1 MRAVNAISSCSAEQA
16 ANLAPFSLAH
26 GIDDTMARIIAVANQ
41 KGGVGKTTTA
51 VNLAAAL
58 AAAKRRVLLVDFDP
72 QGNATMASGVDKR
85 VAKPNGCEVLLD
97 EAPIE
102 QAIVKTESHFDLLPG
117 NGDLTAAELKLMDA
131 IARESRLKEQLAKVA
146 DRYDIILIDCPPS
159 LHLLTLNALTA
170 ANGLLIPVQ
179 CEYFAL
185 EGLSSL
191 LDTVKAVRQRL
202 NPALEIE
209 GLLRTMYDVRNNLG
223 NEVSAQLIH
232 HFGDKVLR
240 SIIPRNVRL
249 AEAPSHGQPIHLYD
263 RSSRGAIAY
272 IGLAGEMIRR
282 ERGHVAAAA
291 AAQDHAAEAAEAAL
305 HDDATQVG
313 LADETL
319 DDIVDIHQE

>member
-1 MRAVNAISSCSAEQA
+1 
-16 ANLAPFSLAH
+16 
-26 GIDDTMARIIAVANQ
+26 MARIIAVANQ

-58 AAAKRRVLLVDFDP
+58 AAAKRKVLLVDLDP
-72 QGNATMASGVDKR
+72 QGNATTASGVDKR
-85 VAKPNGCEVLLD
+85 AARPSGCEVLL
-97 EAPIE
+97 EEVAIAE
-102 QAIVKTESHFDLLPG
+102 AIVPTEAHYDLLPG

-131 IARESRLKEQLAKVA
+131 LAREHRLKEVLAKVSA
-146 DRYDIILIDCPPS
+146 NYHTILIDCPPS

-170 ANGLLIPVQ
+170 ADGVLIPMQ

-191 LDTVKAVRQRL
+191 LDTIKAVRHRL
-202 NPALEIE
+202 NPTLEIE
-209 GLLRTMYDVRNNLG
+209 GVLRTMYDVRNNLG
-223 NEVSAQLIH
+223 NDVSAQLTQ

-272 IGLAGEMIRR
+272 IGLAGEIIRR
-282 ERGHVAAAA
+282 ERGLSRGV
-291 AAQDHAAEAAEAAL
+291 QPDPVEDIEALVSAPA
-305 HDDATQVG
+305 HDDSGPVLKAP
-313 LADETL
+313 AAN
-319 DDIVDIHQE
+319 HQD

>member
-1 MRAVNAISSCSAEQA
+1 
-16 ANLAPFSLAH
+16 
-26 GIDDTMARIIAVANQ
+26 MARIIAVANQ

-58 AAAKRRVLLVDFDP
+58 AAAKRKVLLVDLDP

-85 VAKPNGCEVLLD
+85 EAKPNGCEVLLD

-102 QAIVKTESHFDLLPG
+102 QAIVRTEANYDLLPG

-131 IARESRLKEQLAKVA
+131 IARENRLKDALAKIA
-146 DRYDIILIDCPPS
+146 DRYDTILIDCPPS
-159 LHLLTLNALTA
+159 LHLLTLNALAA

-202 NPALEIE
+202 NPTLEIE

-223 NEVSAQLIH
+223 NEVSAQLTS

-272 IGLAGEMIRR
+272 IGLAGEIIRR
-282 ERGHVAAAA
+282 ERGQNAAPTNEVVAPM
-291 AAQDHAAEAAEAAL
+291 L
-305 HDDATQVG
+305 HDS
-313 LADETL
+313 DETL
-319 DDIVDIHQE
+319 DDVVDIHQE

>member
-1 MRAVNAISSCSAEQA
+1 
-16 ANLAPFSLAH
+16 
-26 GIDDTMARIIAVANQ
+26 MARIIAVANQ

-58 AAAKRRVLLVDFDP
+58 AAAKRKVLLVDLDP

-102 QAIVKTESHFDLLPG
+102 QAIVKTEAHYDLLPG

-131 IARESRLKEQLAKVA
+131 IARESRLKDALSKIA
-146 DRYDIILIDCPPS
+146 DRYDIVLIDCPPS

-170 ANGLLIPVQ
+170 ATGLLIPVQ

-223 NEVSAQLIH
+223 NEVSAQLTT

-282 ERGHVAAAA
+282 DRNQQS
-291 AAQDHAAEAAEAAL
+291 AAQDLANEVITPTL
-305 HDDATQVG
+305 HDT
-313 LADETL
+313 DETL

>member
-1 MRAVNAISSCSAEQA
+1 
-16 ANLAPFSLAH
+16 
-26 GIDDTMARIIAVANQ
+26 MARIIAVANQ

-58 AAAKRRVLLVDFDP
+58 AAAKRKVLLVDLDP
-72 QGNATMASGVDKR
+72 QGNATMASGVNKHD
-85 VAKPNGCEVLLD
+85 AAPSGCEVLLG

-102 QAIVKTESHFDLLPG
+102 QAIVATEAHYDLLPG

-131 IARESRLKEQLAKVA
+131 LARENRLKEQLQKVA
-146 DRYDIILIDCPPS
+146 GKYDTILVDCPPT
-159 LHLLTLNALTA
+159 LHLLTVNALTA
-170 ANGLLIPVQ
+170 ATSLLIPVQ

-191 LDTVKAVRQRL
+191 LDTVKAVRQHL
-202 NPALEIE
+202 NPQLEIE

-223 NEVSAQLIH
+223 NEVSAQLTQ

-272 IGLAGEMIRR
+272 IGLAGEIIRR
-282 ERGHVAAAA
+282 ERGSQAAV
-291 AAQDHAAEAAEAAL
+291 AAL
-305 HDDATQVG
+305 HSMHGDAPE
-313 LADETL
+313 ETL
-319 DDIVDIHQE
+319 EASAHLDQE

>member
-1 MRAVNAISSCSAEQA
+1 
-16 ANLAPFSLAH
+16 
-26 GIDDTMARIIAVANQ
+26 MARIIAVANQ

-58 AAAKRRVLLVDFDP
+58 AAAKRKVLLVDLDP
-72 QGNATMASGVDKR
+72 QGNATMASGVDKHE
-85 VAKPNGCEVLLD
+85 AKPNGCEVLLD
-97 EAPIE
+97 EATLE
-102 QAIVKTESHFDLLPG
+102 QAIVSTEANYDLLPG

-131 IARESRLKEQLAKVA
+131 IARESRLKEQLAKLGDKYHTV
-146 DRYDIILIDCPPS
+146 LIDCPPS

-170 ANGLLIPVQ
+170 ADAVLIPVQ

-191 LDTVKAVRQRL
+191 LDTIKAVRQRL
-202 NPALEIE
+202 NPKLEIE

-223 NEVSAQLIH
+223 NEVSAQLTQ

-272 IGLAGEMIRR
+272 IGLAGEVIRR
-282 ERGHVAAAA
+282 ERGLIAGAASEPAPAVQDDGDDVAV
-291 AAQDHAAEAAEAAL
+291 DS
-305 HDDATQVG
+305 T
-313 LADETL
+313 
-319 DDIVDIHQE
+319 VDIHQE

>member
-1 MRAVNAISSCSAEQA
+1 
-16 ANLAPFSLAH
+16 
-26 GIDDTMARIIAVANQ
+26 MARIIAVANQ

-58 AAAKRRVLLVDFDP
+58 AAAKRKVLLVDLDP
-72 QGNATMASGVDKR
+72 QGNATMASGINKR
-85 VAKPNGCEVLLD
+85 ETRPSGCEVLLE
-97 EAPIE
+97 EAEITA
-102 QAIVKTESHFDLLPG
+102 AIVPTDGHYDLLPG

-131 IARESRLKEQLAKVA
+131 LAREHRLKELLTQVSAN
-146 DRYDIILIDCPPS
+146 YDTILIDCPPS
-159 LHLLTLNALTA
+159 LNLLTLNALTA
-170 ANGLLIPVQ
+170 AHGVLIPVQ

-191 LDTVKAVRQRL
+191 LDTIKAVRHRL

-223 NEVSAQLIH
+223 NEVSAQLTQ

-272 IGLAGEMIRR
+272 IGLAGEVIRR
-282 ERGHVAAAA
+282 ERGLPPRADQAVA
-291 AAQDHAAEAAEAAL
+291 
-305 HDDATQVG
+305 V
-313 LADETL
+313 
-319 DDIVDIHQE
+319 DDIEPPTHGGGGAMLKAPAANHQE

>member
-1 MRAVNAISSCSAEQA
+1 
-16 ANLAPFSLAH
+16 
-26 GIDDTMARIIAVANQ
+26 MARIIAVANQ

-58 AAAKRRVLLVDFDP
+58 AAAKRKVLLVDLDP

-85 VAKPNGCEVLLD
+85 EAKPNGCEVLLD
-97 EAPIE
+97 EAPIDK
-102 QAIVKTESHFDLLPG
+102 AIVKTEALYDLLPG

-131 IARESRLKEQLAKVA
+131 IARESRLKDALAKVS

-159 LHLLTLNALTA
+159 LHLLTLNALAA

-191 LDTVKAVRQRL
+191 LDTVKAVRHRL
-202 NPALEIE
+202 NPNLEIE

-223 NEVSAQLIH
+223 NEVSAQLTS

-282 ERGHVAAAA
+282 ERGLNST
-291 AAQDHAAEAAEAAL
+291 AQDQAHDVVTPMLHA
-305 HDDATQVG
+305 G
-313 LADETL
+313 SDETL
-319 DDIVDIHQE
+319 DDVVDIHQE

>member
-1 MRAVNAISSCSAEQA
+1 
-16 ANLAPFSLAH
+16 
-26 GIDDTMARIIAVANQ
+26 MARIIAVANQ

-58 AAAKRRVLLVDFDP
+58 AAAKRKVLLVDLDP

-85 VAKPNGCEVLLD
+85 EAKPNGCEVLLD
-97 EAPIE
+97 EAPIDK
-102 QAIVKTESHFDLLPG
+102 AIVKTEALYDLLPG
-117 NGDLTAAELKLMDA
+117 NGDLTAAELKLMDE
-131 IARESRLKEQLAKVA
+131 IARESRLKDALAKVS

-159 LHLLTLNALTA
+159 LHLLTLNALAA

-191 LDTVKAVRQRL
+191 LDTVKAVRHRL
-202 NPALEIE
+202 NPHLEIE

-223 NEVSAQLIH
+223 NEVSAQLTS

-282 ERGHVAAAA
+282 ERGLNA
-291 AAQDHAAEAAEAAL
+291 AAQDQAHDVVTPMLHA
-305 HDDATQVG
+305 DS
-313 LADETL
+313 DETL
-319 DDIVDIHQE
+319 DDVVDIHQE

>member
-1 MRAVNAISSCSAEQA
+1 
-16 ANLAPFSLAH
+16 
-26 GIDDTMARIIAVANQ
+26 MARIIAVANQ

-51 VNLAAAL
+51 VNLAASL
-58 AAAKRRVLLVDFDP
+58 AAAKRKVLLVDLDP
-72 QGNATMASGVDKR
+72 QGNATMASGVDKNHT
-85 VAKPNGCEVLLD
+85 KPNGCEVLLE

-102 QAIVKTESHFDLLPG
+102 RAIVATEAHYDLLPG

-131 IARESRLKEQLAKVA
+131 LARESRLKEQLAKVR
-146 DRYDIILIDCPPS
+146 DKYDTILIDCPPS

-170 ANGLLIPVQ
+170 ADGLLIPVQ

-223 NEVSAQLIH
+223 NEVSAQLTQ

-282 ERGHVAAAA
+282 ERGAQAALAA
-291 AAQDHAAEAAEAAL
+291 LSEMHDDHATAPDAAIDL
-305 HDDATQVG
+305 
-313 LADETL
+313 
-319 DDIVDIHQE
+319 HQE

>member
-1 MRAVNAISSCSAEQA
+1 
-16 ANLAPFSLAH
+16 
-26 GIDDTMARIIAVANQ
+26 MARIIAVANQ

-58 AAAKRRVLLVDFDP
+58 AAAKRKVLLVDLDP
-72 QGNATMASGVDKR
+72 QGNATMASGISKR
-85 VAKPNGCEVLLD
+85 DHRPNGCDVLLE
-97 EAPIE
+97 EASVAE
-102 QAIVKTESHFDLLPG
+102 AIVATDAHYDLLPG

-131 IARESRLKEQLAKVA
+131 LAREHRLKEQLAKVTG
-146 DRYDIILIDCPPS
+146 DYDTILIDCPPS
-159 LHLLTLNALTA
+159 LNLLTLNALTA
-170 ANGLLIPVQ
+170 ADGVLIPVQ

-191 LDTVKAVRQRL
+191 LETIKAVRQRL
-202 NPALEIE
+202 NPALEVE

-223 NEVSAQLIH
+223 NEVSAQLTQ

-272 IGLAGEMIRR
+272 VGLAGEMIRR
-282 ERGHVAAAA
+282 ERNQAAAGA
-291 AAQDHAAEAAEAAL
+291 AADTGTHDHEHPATR
-305 HDDATQVG
+305 DAVAG
-313 LADETL
+313 
-319 DDIVDIHQE
+319 IHQE